1 MRWLGIELRA
11 DSLAEP
17 IDDRSNILAGCMVA
31 ASLLTHER
39 YDSNLKTVGRQATN
53 REVAN
58 GFNDENFRLE
68 QELVGRA

>member
-1 MRWLGIELRA
+1 MK
-11 DSLAEP
+11 
-17 IDDRSNILAGCMVA
+17 
-31 ASLLTHER
+31 R
-39 YDSNLKTVGRQATN
+39 YDSNLKMVGRQATN